1 MLFCYLLS
9 LDVLVTVS
17 HPKAKEGAGV
27 FYSHMRVHWHHL
39 CLIKAVPLRSFRAEL
54 MTTPMNVLIIDD
66 DSTVSQSLGQALAIE
81 NHRVVSAANSREAM
95 RTFCENKI
103 DIVLLD
109 LNLGPESGWDIFRH
123 LTAIKPLVPVIII
136 TGEIDPHQPS
146 GGRSVDALVPK
157 PVNLPVL
164 FQLLRKFAPEPT
176 EKPSL
181 PEQRQSLAAL

>member
-1 MLFCYLLS
+1 MLFCYLLF
-9 LDVLVTVS
+9 VNALVTLS
-17 HPKAKEGAGV
+17 HPKAKEGSG
-27 FYSHMRVHWHHL
+27 FSNTFMRVNWHQACSTPQCSL
-39 CLIKAVPLRSFRAEL
+39 EFPGR

-81 NHRVVSAANSREAM
+81 NYRVVSAANSREAM
-95 RTFCENKI
+95 RTFCENNI

-123 LTAIKPLVPVIII
+123 LNAIKPLVPVIVI

-146 GGRSVDALVPK
+146 GGRSVDALLPK
-157 PVNLPVL
+157 PVNLPGL

-176 EKPSL
+176 ENRLCRNNAS
-181 PEQRQSLAAL
+181 